1 MSERADVVPVPEGE
15 YFEGSRFAGLSFIL
29 ALVGLAGLV
38 LSVVGAFV
46 SPHQFSFSW
55 LFAFAFYFTLL
66 AGCFFWIIV
75 HHVTD
80 AEWSVVVRRQLEN
93 LAMLLPLMAAFF
105 TLLTVEARHAAWARR
120 IVGVRPVA
128 GPLDQPRTLAGVAEV
143 VRRTHFIASRPHVSA
158 KRRPSLTG

>member
-29 ALVGLAGLV
+29 ALVGLAGLA

-66 AGCFFWIIV
+66 VGCFF
-75 HHVTD
+75 
-80 AEWSVVVRRQLEN
+80 
-93 LAMLLPLMAAFF
+93 
-105 TLLTVEARHAAWARR
+105 
-120 IVGVRPVA
+120 
-128 GPLDQPRTLAGVAEV
+128 
-143 VRRTHFIASRPHVSA
+143 
-158 KRRPSLTG
+158 